1 MKKINIILF
10 AILGLVLTSCQTNVI
25 TFSNEP
31 VDVNKYTQLRV
42 VNAIPVTGNSDTL
55 LFNHVNYSSVSTSL
69 GGSYPGITQKYFIV
83 PFGNDSI
90 SLHFIA
96 KTTIPTA
103 AAFTYRGMMPLTKGK
118 WSAYI
123 YNAAQNPILL
133 KDDDNIPSSDAWAD
147 TVCFVKVANFFM
159 KSDGVTPFGKITL
172 KAKKNIVGAD
182 WETLAQDIDFGTQS
196 AAYYKYTL
204 KNTNNVKP
212 WSGSEPNITYAI
224 FDSNGVQYQYFTSA
238 TTSVKG
244 AFSSAGNSLA
254 KGRAYVLYLNGKE
267 GVTNNTTQFI
277 RLGMY
282 SAL

>member
-10 AILGLVLTSCQTNVI
+10 AILGLVFTSCQTNVI

-31 VDVNKYTQLRV
+31 VDVNKYTELRV
-42 VNAIPVTGNSDTL
+42 LNVIPVTGNSDTP
-55 LFNHVNYSSVSTSL
+55 LFNHLNYSSVNTAL
-69 GGSYPGITQKYFIV
+69 GSYYPLSTPKYFVV

-90 SLHFIA
+90 SLRFLA
-96 KTTIPTA
+96 KTTTPA
-103 AAFTYRGMMPLTKGK
+103 VAAFTYRGMMPLTKGK

-244 AFSSAGNSLA
+244 AFSSAGNSLT
-254 KGRAYVLYLNGKE
+254 KGHGYVIYLNGKE

>member
-10 AILGLVLTSCQTNVI
+10 AILGLVFTSCQTNVI

-31 VDVNKYTQLRV
+31 VDVNKYTELRV

-55 LFNHVNYSSVSTSL
+55 LLNHVNYSSVSTSL
-69 GGSYPGITQKYFIV
+69 GSYYPGSTPRYFIV

-96 KTTIPTA
+96 KTTTPAA
-103 AAFTYRGMMPLTKGK
+103 AAFTYKGMMTLTKGK
-118 WSAYI
+118 WTAFI
-123 YNAAQNPILL
+123 YNAAQNPTLL
-133 KDDDNIPSSDAWAD
+133 QDDDNIPSTDAWAD

-172 KAKKNIVGAD
+172 KMKKNITGAD
-182 WETLAQDIDFGTQS
+182 WETVAQNIDFGTQS

-212 WSGSEPNITYAI
+212 WSGIEPNITLAI
-224 FDSNGVQYQYFTSA
+224 FDSNGVQYQSFSSP

-244 AFSSAGNSLA
+244 AYSNVGWSLG
-254 KGRAYVLYLNGKE
+254 KGRAYVIYLNGKE
-267 GVTNNTTQFI
+267 GVTNSTTQLI
-277 RLGMY
+277 RLG
-282 SAL
+282 SFNPL